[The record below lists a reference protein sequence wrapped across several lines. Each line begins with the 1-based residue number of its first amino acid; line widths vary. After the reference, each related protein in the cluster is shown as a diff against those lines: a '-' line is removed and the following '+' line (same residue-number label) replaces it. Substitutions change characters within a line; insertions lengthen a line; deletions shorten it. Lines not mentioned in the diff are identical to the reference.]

1 MSTNVLKTAV
11 VGKNFVGKSSLC
23 KAIAGRTINSEYTST
38 IGVDYI
44 VKHIEDTPIGF
55 WDLAGLERFNSITTS
70 YIKSSSIIIF
80 CYSATDYD
88 TYTEMIKKYN
98 FYKDLKYLKNKRILI
113 VVTKIDSEN
122 VKSDYEKWPE
132 YFLKETGYP
141 FVKTSSYK
149 KIGLKEVV
157 NTCLGKDNHNI
168 NTENI
173 TENTLLIKP
182 SQFIEPIYKNYYSV
196 YESFR
201 CCIL

>member
-23 KAIAGRTINSEYTST
+23 KAITGRTINSEYTST

-44 VKHIEDTPIGF
+44 VKHIEDTSLGF
-55 WDLAGLERFNSITTS
+55 WDLAGLERFHSITTR
-70 YIKSSSIIIF
+70 YIKSSPIIIF

-98 FYKDLKYLKNKRILI
+98 FYRDINYLKNKHIII
-113 VVTKIDSEN
+113 VATKIDSQK

-132 YFLKETGYP
+132 YFLEQTGYP
-141 FVKTSSYK
+141 FVKTSAYK
-149 KIGLKEVV
+149 KIGLKELVKV
-157 NTCLGKDNHNI
+157 CLGKDNHNI
-168 NTENI
+168 NIENI

-182 SQFIEPIYKNYYSV
+182 SKIIEPIYRTYYNA